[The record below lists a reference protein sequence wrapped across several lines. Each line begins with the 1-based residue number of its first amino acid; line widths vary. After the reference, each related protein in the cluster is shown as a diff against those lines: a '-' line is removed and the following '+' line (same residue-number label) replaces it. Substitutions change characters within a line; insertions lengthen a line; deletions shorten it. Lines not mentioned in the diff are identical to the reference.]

1 MLLYLIRHGKPDYVT
16 DTLLEEGWEQAR
28 LAAERLAKGGIDEI
42 HSSPMGRARQTAQ
55 PTAEKLGL
63 PVIIEP
69 WAYELGVDCQTTHP
83 DGKLKTISSL
93 PTEYLHQPAFQR
105 MDSLEGMQ
113 NIPGV
118 VETGFSARWV
128 VLTRGLDCML
138 EGLGCRRNGDGLYDV
153 IAPNERHIA
162 LFCHAGMLRAVL
174 AHLLNLPFHLLAATV
189 MCHFTGITILHFPST
204 RPTVS
209 PVMLSFADT
218 GHLYTGDAPAQ
229 VHYTAK
235 QQF

>member
-1 MLLYLIRHGKPDYVT
+1 MLLYLIRHGKPDYAT

-28 LAAERLAKGGIDEI
+28 LAAVRLAKGGIDEI

-63 PVIIEP
+63 PIIVEP
-69 WAYELGVDCQTTHP
+69 WAYELGEDCMTTFP
-83 DGKLKTISSL
+83 EGKLKTISTL
-93 PTEYLHQPAFQR
+93 PPEYLHRPGFRR
-105 MDSLEGMQ
+105 MDSVEGMQ
-113 NIPGV
+113 LIPGV

-138 EGLGCRRNGDGLYDV
+138 ENLGYRRNGDGLYDV
-153 IAPNERHIA
+153 VAPNDRHIA

-189 MCHFTGITILHFPST
+189 MCHFTGITILDFPPS
-204 RPTVS
+204 RPTIS
-209 PVMLSFADT
+209 PVMISFADT
-218 GHLYTGDAPAQ
+218 GHLYQGDAPPQ
-229 VHYTAK
+229 IHYTTK
-235 QQF
+235 HQF